1 MRLDNE
7 ADLRNLLFVSKNGQT
22 SLQILKKNPI
32 PLKQS
37 NYKLFPNIETHVL
50 FSRLESYDIKDIKN
64 TNAIN
69 ENIKNEF
76 FEKIDAKKNAGVITS
91 KEANI
96 LKEEVEQFIENI
108 KAHVYGHQIN
118 YNFYLDHN
126 LTKHNVAS
134 GIIFTQKDR
143 IAYSN
148 EFQQPIPNT
157 RFFKYNVPSVTHLG
171 NHCFENCYTLQN
183 ITIPNSVTSFGNY
196 CFENCDKLQSI
207 TIIDTGKG
215 DTDATRNMLI
225 ENLINSGLNPDAI
238 QITIIPQQQ

>member
-1 MRLDNE
+1 M
-7 ADLRNLLFVSKNGQT
+7 
-22 SLQILKKNPI
+22 
-32 PLKQS
+32 
-37 NYKLFPNIETHVL
+37 
-50 FSRLESYDIKDIKN
+50 
-64 TNAIN
+64 
-69 ENIKNEF
+69 
-76 FEKIDAKKNAGVITS
+76 
-91 KEANI
+91 
-96 LKEEVEQFIENI
+96 
-108 KAHVYGHQIN
+108 YGHQIN

-225 ENLINSGLNPDAI
+225 ENLIPA
-238 QITIIPQQQ
+238 